1 MPLLQKS
8 PTQPSQP
15 NSQVNLTSDSST
27 LLAQLLGVTAAGGF
41 GTESR
46 RGARAARA
54 REARYDRAVRLV
66 ATTIGVGLCAGAWLV
81 GAYYSLAWLA
91 SLGLEL
97 AQRGLAPIELL
108 LAFGS
113 QDQILSAALQAPS
126 WGTVAL
132 AWAIPLSLTVAE
144 VGFDPGRARGR
155 ASRVL
160 WMLILGLDAATTAL
174 GLQPTLGAV
183 AGEAALGW
191 LLAVVVG
198 LLLAI
203 VPEKL
208 ARRLVLENIGE

>member
-1 MPLLQKS
+1 M
-8 PTQPSQP
+8 
-15 NSQVNLTSDSST
+15 
-27 LLAQLLGVTAAGGF
+27 
-41 GTESR
+41 
-46 RGARAARA
+46 
-54 REARYDRAVRLV
+54 
-66 ATTIGVGLCAGAWLV
+66 TIGVALCAAAWLI

-113 QDQILSAALQAPS
+113 QDQILSAAALQAPA

-132 AWAIPLSLTVAE
+132 AWAIPLSLTLAE

-174 GLQPTLGAV
+174 GLQPTLSAV